1 MPPYSSCSP
10 TVQSRRR
17 ADLVFHICALAGVSE
32 DAEDKSE
39 CVQLLRDVLAQ
50 APLRSV
56 GEQVAE
62 GAALRTVMGNI
73 KRMHDAVPPER
84 RTQVLALAA
93 PAFTSPELRTRW
105 QLNFGTHQFQEA
117 RQLARAGRFAVEPR
131 ARHMPESRRPKSDE
145 FVARLHAFLDARSRV
160 DAQGRRIAGQ
170 SMRSLHRAFVDMDA
184 GRNKVSYSAFRRL
197 ALAHVRLPSAE
208 ALQPRELP
216 PQGLPPLGPQ
226 PLELQPLDP
235 QPPDFGALG
244 LASQL
249 SLPLPQLP
257 LSQLLLE
264 PMSFDNLLLASQP
277 SASQSTA
284 PVYDIPT
291 IQSLIDLASS
301 GAGAEPTPPQSLPLP
316 LPLPQLLPAASDD
329 ASDPNSPTHKFLN
342 L

>member
-145 FVARLHAFLDARSRV
+145 FVARLHAFLDARSTV
-160 DAQGRRIAGQ
+160 DAQGRRVAGQ

-197 ALAHVRLPSAE
+197 ALAH
-208 ALQPRELP
+208 
-216 PQGLPPLGPQ
+216 
-226 PLELQPLDP
+226 
-235 QPPDFGALG
+235 
-244 LASQL
+244 
-249 SLPLPQLP
+249 
-257 LSQLLLE
+257 
-264 PMSFDNLLLASQP
+264 
-277 SASQSTA
+277 
-284 PVYDIPT
+284 
-291 IQSLIDLASS
+291 
-301 GAGAEPTPPQSLPLP
+301 
-316 LPLPQLLPAASDD
+316 
-329 ASDPNSPTHKFLN
+329 
-342 L
+342 